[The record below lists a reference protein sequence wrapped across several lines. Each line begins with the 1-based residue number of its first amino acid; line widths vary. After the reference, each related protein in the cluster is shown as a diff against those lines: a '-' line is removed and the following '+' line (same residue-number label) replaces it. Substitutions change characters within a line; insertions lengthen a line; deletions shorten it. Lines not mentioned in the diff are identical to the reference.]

1 MPCSGVI
8 LSLQTKTDDGIQ
20 WVKTMTTRNMNRQ
33 PIMKLEPP
41 TQQPTINVDRTKAPL
56 LPIIIDTREQHHWNF
71 YEDED
76 KATTTRCKLD
86 TGDYSVRGYEN
97 KICVERKSLID
108 WVNTIV
114 NNHNRF
120 HVELLRMRDYDRSFV
135 IIEGSVDDIMH
146 KKYETPAIKRNIS
159 PETIIK
165 MSIGIMMKY
174 PWVQV
179 VLADNR
185 YSAKIVALNIL
196 RQYWKAHEAAK

>member
-1 MPCSGVI
+1 
-8 LSLQTKTDDGIQ
+8 
-20 WVKTMTTRNMNRQ
+20 MTTRNMNRQ
-33 PIMKLEPP
+33 PIMQLEPP

-56 LPIIIDTREQHHWNF
+56 LPIIIDTREQHPWNF

-76 KATTTRCKLD
+76 KATTTRHKLD
-86 TGDYSVRGYEN
+86 TGDYSVAGYEHR
-97 KICVERKSLID
+97 ICIERKSLID

-114 NNHNRF
+114 NSHNRF